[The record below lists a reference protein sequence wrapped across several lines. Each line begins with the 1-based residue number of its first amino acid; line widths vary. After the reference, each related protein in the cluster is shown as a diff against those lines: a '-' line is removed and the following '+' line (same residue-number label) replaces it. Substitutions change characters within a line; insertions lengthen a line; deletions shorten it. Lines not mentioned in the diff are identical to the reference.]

1 MNLFDSV
8 VRGPQWVPTKL
19 TQIHVSVSFQTKEKK
34 VILCYSFKALSAK
47 CKSHE

>member
-34 VILCYSFKALSAK
+34 
-47 CKSHE
+47 SHLMLLI